1 MPSTR
6 TAPLRV
12 AGAVVVGNGTW
23 PTRYVRSVA
32 RARRIVANI
41 TARSTAAGSPFTP
54 TIAPV
59 LTDGTTTGASAA
71 AAKTYLQSRAI
82 RQLRGNR
89 VDSRIATR
97 MRAA

>member
-6 TAPLRV
+6 TPNLRI

-23 PTRYVRSVA
+23 PTRYVRSLSK
-32 RARRIVANI
+32 ARRIVQNI

-59 LTDGTTTGASAA
+59 MTDGSATGASAA
-71 AAKTYLQSRAI
+71 AAKTFMQSRALK
-82 RQLRGNR
+82 QLKGSR
-89 VDSRIATR
+89 VDARIGKL
-97 MRAA
+97 MRT